1 MIKKIVISC
10 AAAVVAIAAIVSV
23 IVVVKKQKDNGDTK
37 PRKTTETDIA
47 EANNIVNHTSPVQDD
62 DSGFALFTDASPD
75 SDDQGTGGSD
85 LDNCW
90 FIDVTDEATVKKLV
104 DDLIACEP
112 RAGDLDDDDHNDFGN
127 RVLYGFDQEYW
138 TFEHYSNGNQ
148 FDFEYSLFEDN
159 PDLIQSRDHV
169 ARVGYDGYEVED
181 MERGNYR
188 ILRYDQPVIHTMR
201 PGVGDFKIYVYDE
214 ERAETCAKILRDYVS
229 ELYKDEIVCTE
240 DLGIWGFAYKYADG
254 PNDYVAIVRKD
265 FVQDNHSTLLDRWEV
280 EVTITFNTP
289 NMMPEG

>member
-47 EANNIVNHTSPVQDD
+47 EANNIVNHISPVQDD

-112 RAGDLDDDDHNDFGN
+112 HAGDLDDDDHNDFGN

-169 ARVGYDGYEVED
+169 ARVGYDGY
-181 MERGNYR
+181 
-188 ILRYDQPVIHTMR
+188 
-201 PGVGDFKIYVYDE
+201 
-214 ERAETCAKILRDYVS
+214 
-229 ELYKDEIVCTE
+229 
-240 DLGIWGFAYKYADG
+240 
-254 PNDYVAIVRKD
+254 
-265 FVQDNHSTLLDRWEV
+265 
-280 EVTITFNTP
+280 
-289 NMMPEG
+289 